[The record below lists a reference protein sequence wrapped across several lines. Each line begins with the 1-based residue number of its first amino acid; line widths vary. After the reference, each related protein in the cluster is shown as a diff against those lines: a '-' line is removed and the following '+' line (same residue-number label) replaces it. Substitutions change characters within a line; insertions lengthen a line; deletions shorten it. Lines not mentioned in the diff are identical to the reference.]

1 MPFTESVRNVII
13 NKISGKRRVNF
24 MDTKKTLKI
33 LAGAALI
40 AVFFPLKLKR
50 EYNGD
55 FIYETPV
62 FATRHLRISR
72 EDIAKPL
79 LFLRHLLLSWLTKCL
94 KRVWKRTHRG

>member
-1 MPFTESVRNVII
+1 MPFTEPVRNVII
-13 NKISGKRRVNF
+13 KKISGKRRVNF

-62 FATRHLRISR
+62 FAYKAFTDFQGRHRKAFTIPS
-72 EDIAKPL
+72 A
-79 LFLRHLLLSWLTKCL
+79 SLTKLVDKML
-94 KRVWKRTHRG
+94 KESLEKDA